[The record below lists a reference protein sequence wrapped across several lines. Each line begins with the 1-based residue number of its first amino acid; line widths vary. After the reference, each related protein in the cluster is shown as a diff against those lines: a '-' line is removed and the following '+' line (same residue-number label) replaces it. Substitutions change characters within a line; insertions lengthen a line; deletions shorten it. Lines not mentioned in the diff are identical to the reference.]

1 VINTGPGA
9 GIYWNVGSSATIGT
23 YSVFEG
29 NILALTSIT
38 MNTGATDDCG
48 RALASTGQVSLQMN
62 TIGNTCSGILS
73 GSNGLS
79 GGLSVTTS
87 ESGGTIVTPVQG
99 TSVPEPATLLTL
111 GTGIMALAG
120 MAWKKRLMVA
130 VSPA

>member
-9 GIYWNVGSSATIGT
+9 GIFWNVGSSATIGT
-23 YSVFEG
+23 YSAFEG
-29 NILALTSIT
+29 NILALASIS

-62 TIGNTCSGILS
+62 TIGNTCSGILA

-87 ESGGTIVTPVQG
+87 ESGGTSVVPVPF
-99 TSVPEPATLLTL
+99 TSVPEPNTLLTF
-111 GTGIMALAG
+111 GAGIAALTG
-120 MAWKKRLMVA
+120 MAWKKRTLLG
-130 VSPA
+130 